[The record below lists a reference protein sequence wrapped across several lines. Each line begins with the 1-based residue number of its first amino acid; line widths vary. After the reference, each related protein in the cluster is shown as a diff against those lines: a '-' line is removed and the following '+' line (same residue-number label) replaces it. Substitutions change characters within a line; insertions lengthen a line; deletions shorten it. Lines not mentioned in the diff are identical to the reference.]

1 MTLQNLTVF
10 FRLNMISVVAW
21 IAALTAVHAYKD
33 LEYYDFVKRAANDDY
48 FVNNATTIAEEVYNM
63 VFNLA
68 QQRKTTFF
76 NTVKNIEIL
85 VDKVTFKTADLG
97 KITF

>member
-1 MTLQNLTVF
+1 
-10 FRLNMISVVAW
+10 MISIVVW
-21 IAALTAVHAYKD
+21 VAALIVAHAYED
-33 LEYYDFVKRAANDDY
+33 LDYYSFEKRAANDDY

-76 NTVKNIEIL
+76 NTVKNVEAL
-85 VDKVTFKTADLG
+85 VDKVAFKTVDLG

>member
-1 MTLQNLTVF
+1 
-10 FRLNMISVVAW
+10 MISIVVW
-21 IAALTAVHAYKD
+21 VAALIVAHAYED
-33 LEYYDFVKRAANDDY
+33 LDYYNFEKRATNDDY
-48 FVNNATTIAEEVYNM
+48 FVNNATAIAEEVYNM

-76 NTVKNIEIL
+76 NTVKNIEAL
-85 VDKVTFKTADLG
+85 VDKVAFKTVDLG